1 MFVRRRKNKSGADV
15 MSNYVG
21 IFLIVQSQEDLDKI
35 AARAIELRKELN
47 REDGAKLFFEPC
59 DYLDNKYCL
68 SVDTLSKYPDEI
80 HLSYKIANGI
90 AHSYPDM
97 NLSLVETWEGPV
109 SERAISKYGWFFW
122 LEQALDEN
130 GCRLFD
136 EDGNALFIEPEE
148 WGMYDVI
155 DGEGIIPEGATK
167 IEEFG
172 FWYRDNL
179 KHVVIPPSVKAIG
192 RYAFAR
198 CTNLESIVIPPSV
211 TEIGEGAFLGSG
223 IKEFEIPETV
233 TKVGHA
239 LFEIKPPEDNHDT
252 DQTQGCDELP
262 F

>member
-1 MFVRRRKNKSGADV
+1 
-15 MSNYVG
+15 
-21 IFLIVQSQEDLDKI
+21 
-35 AARAIELRKELN
+35 
-47 REDGAKLFFEPC
+47 
-59 DYLDNKYCL
+59 
-68 SVDTLSKYPDEI
+68 
-80 HLSYKIANGI
+80 
-90 AHSYPDM
+90 
-97 NLSLVETWEGPV
+97 
-109 SERAISKYGWFFW
+109 
-122 LEQALDEN
+122 
-130 GCRLFD
+130 
-136 EDGNALFIEPEE
+136 
-148 WGMYDVI
+148 MYDVI

-179 KHVVIPPSVKAIG
+179 KHIVIPPSVKAID

-239 LFEIKPPEDNHDT
+239 LFAIKSPENNYDAN
-252 DQTQGCDELP
+252 QTQGCDELP

>member
-1 MFVRRRKNKSGADV
+1 

-21 IFLIVQSQEDLDKI
+21 IILIVQSQEDLDKI
-35 AARAIELRKELN
+35 TVRATELQKELTG
-47 REDGAKLFFEPC
+47 EDGAKVFFEPS
-59 DYLDNKYCL
+59 DYLDKKYCL
-68 SVDTLSKYPDEI
+68 SVDTLSKCPDEI
-80 HLSYKIANGI
+80 HLAYKIANGI

-97 NLSLVETWEGPV
+97 NLSLVQTWEGPV
-109 SERAISKYGWFFW
+109 SERAISKYGGLFY

-179 KHVVIPPSVKAIG
+179 KHIVIPPSVKAID

-239 LFEIKPPEDNHDT
+239 LFAIKSPEDNHDT